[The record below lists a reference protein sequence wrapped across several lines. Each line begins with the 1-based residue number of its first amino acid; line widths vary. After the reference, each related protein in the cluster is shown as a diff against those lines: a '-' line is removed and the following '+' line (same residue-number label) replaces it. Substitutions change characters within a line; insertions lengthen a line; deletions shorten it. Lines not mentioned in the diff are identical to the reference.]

1 METERRSF
9 GGSEGNRAAT
19 RKLFDEES
27 LSILYN
33 RISAAAGVTI
43 AELKTLI
50 SEMDAG
56 SISQA
61 DLNAYRQGRP
71 PWKKMHDEVVP
82 VMHFLLGRYPG
93 DARVRFPLNDQP
105 PDAWLTIDHQ
115 TSVGIE
121 VTGALSR
128 SRVEV
133 SKNMA
138 AKGIV
143 PGFIGLQ
150 DNASIAEFEAAKQRG
165 RVVHSAVA
173 VNDAL
178 EAGIR
183 RQLKAKNQT
192 KYKGYILLV
201 TANLHSSPG
210 RTEADWNARLVDQA
224 AGLPFSQVFLVDGT
238 SGKRVFQLK

>member
-1 METERRSF
+1 METEKRSF
-9 GGSEGNRAAT
+9 DGSEGNGVPT
-19 RKLFDEES
+19 EELFDKDS
-27 LSILYN
+27 LSILYG
-33 RISAAAGVTI
+33 RISAADGVTVV
-43 AELKTLI
+43 ELKTLI
-50 SEMDAG
+50 SEMVAG
-56 SISQA
+56 SISEP

-71 PWKKMHDEVVP
+71 PWKKLHDEVVP
-82 VMHFLLGRYPG
+82 VMQFLSARYPG
-93 DARVRFPLNDQP
+93 VARVRFPLDDQA
-105 PDAWLTIDHQ
+105 PDAWLTIDGQ
-115 TSVGIE
+115 TPVGIE

-150 DNASIAEFEAAKQRG
+150 DNATIAEFEAAKQRG
-165 RVVHSAVA
+165 RVAHSAAA

-183 RQLKAKNQT
+183 KQLESKNQT
-192 KYKGYILLV
+192 KYEGFILIV
-201 TANLHSSPG
+201 TANLQSSPS